1 MYFIAI
7 IPPDSISEEV
17 LEFKRRAFEK
27 YGVRSSMKSQAHITL
42 IPPFH
47 SSLED
52 LKDKM
57 EILKKFLIK
66 FEPFEIK
73 LKNFSC
79 FGERTIY
86 IDVIPGDKFFDFYL
100 NMKKSCQEFF
110 KFDIREFSPHI
121 TIVNRDIPDGRFQ
134 EIWGDFSQREY
145 KREFLADT
153 VALFRYI
160 DGKWEIEER
169 IKLLSL
175 F

>member
-1 MYFIAI
+1 
-7 IPPDSISEEV
+7 
-17 LEFKRRAFEK
+17 
-27 YGVRSSMKSQAHITL
+27 
-42 IPPFH
+42 
-47 SSLED
+47 
-52 LKDKM
+52 
-57 EILKKFLIK
+57 
-66 FEPFEIK
+66 
-73 LKNFSC
+73 
-79 FGERTIY
+79 ERTIY